1 MNHVLSDTQ
10 HKANASVFYVIFILS
25 GFSGLIYES
34 IWTHYL
40 KLFLGHAAYA
50 QTLVLGIFM
59 GGMAIGAWICSR
71 RSQQWHNQL
80 LVYAAV
86 EGLIGVAALIFH
98 PSFDWLINY
107 SYHTIMPGMQSSLL
121 VSLYKWTL
129 SAAMILPQSILLGM
143 TFPLMSTGL
152 IRRFPRQPGGT
163 LSMLYFANSI
173 GAAVGVLVS
182 GFLLIAWVGLPG
194 TISVAGVIN
203 ILLATIVWFLIRNQ
217 PLENVFH
224 LQQTTVT
231 EQKQADNRS
240 YRLFLFIAFITG
252 AASFIYEVSWIRM
265 LNLVLS
271 SSTHAFELM
280 LSVFILGLALGSLW
294 IRKRIDKLNNVIYTL
309 ALVQLVMGLLA
320 LMTLP
325 VYNQTFDIMQWL
337 LQTVARDAEGYV
349 IFNLASHAIAGLVM
363 LPATFCAGMTLPL
376 ITYRLLRNDYGEKS
390 IGAVYALNTLGAI
403 SGVVFAIH
411 IGMPYLGL
419 KGLLSFGAA
428 LDIGLA
434 LLLGWLIYQSDK
446 HPFIKPATVVGVTSL
461 LAVIMLVNLNP
472 YKMASGVY
480 RHGLLF
486 SPEHSDILFHKDGK
500 SASIDLIRSKSNG
513 NITISTNGKPDA
525 TVNMSNV
532 GPASPDEAT
541 MILAGAIPLALHPS
555 ATQAGVIGM
564 GSGLSTQTLLSSNS
578 IQRVDTVEIEAA
590 ILEAA
595 NGFRPKVE
603 LAYTSPKSHI
613 TIDDAK
619 TYFSTFNKKY
629 DIIVSEPSNP
639 WVSGTSNL
647 FTTEFYQLIKRH
659 LNHDGMLVQWL
670 QLYEINV
677 ELIASVAKALSD
689 QFQDYII
696 YATDDEDIVFIA
708 KTDSEFNSAS
718 SRVFMSPW
726 LQFELNRIGVRS
738 LQDLQLHVIGDKA
751 SLAPLFRS
759 YSIARNSDYY
769 PVLDLGAAK
778 ARYFQQ
784 HAGDLVQLMYSEIP
798 AIKLLSPHYQAINVR
813 GMEPTQVTPN
823 PYIKVSDTVFAAT
836 LLRDYVLVNRID
848 RQYPRIEAAVRYYTE
863 QVKREFVD
871 CQQSIAADWLNNLY
885 GFARATTPY
894 LNHHELNQIWS
905 KISGSSCFVTL
916 TDEQQNWIH
925 FFQSVATADVQ
936 HMIRYGGVVLSHSI
950 PNPQFLRYV
959 VMGQALGFIKNN
971 EKARAK
977 DLLENNKQVLDHEHN
992 LLDRLVYA
1000 HSLK

>member
-1 MNHVLSDTQ
+1 MQPKLKQLSSI
-10 HKANASVFYVIFILS
+10 NVFFIIFVLS

-71 RSQQWHNQL
+71 RSQQWRNQL
-80 LVYAAV
+80 MIYAAV
-86 EGLIGVAALIFH
+86 EGVIGIAALIFH
-98 PSFDWLINY
+98 PSFDWLINV
-107 SYHTIMPGMQSSLL
+107 SYQTIMPGMQSSLM
-121 VSLYKWTL
+121 VSIYKWTL

-152 IRRFPRQPGGT
+152 IRRNPQRPGAT
-163 LSMLYFANSI
+163 MSMLYFANSV

-182 GFLLIAWVGLPG
+182 GFLLIGWVGLPG
-194 TISVAGVIN
+194 TIGIAGVIN
-203 ILLATIVWFLIRNQ
+203 IALAISVWLLIRNQ
-217 PLENVFH
+217 PQETVFH
-224 LQQTTVT
+224 LQQTQTLV
-231 EQKQADNRS
+231 QDQDVDRS
-240 YRLFLFIAFITG
+240 YRLFLLIAFITG

-294 IRKRIDKLNNVIYTL
+294 IRKRIDKLSNVIYTL
-309 ALVQLVMGLLA
+309 ALVQLVMGVLA
-320 LMTLP
+320 LLTLP
-325 VYNQTFDIMQWL
+325 VYNQTFSLMQWL
-337 LQTVARDAEGYV
+337 LQIIARDAEGYV
-349 IFNLASHAIAGLVM
+349 IFNISSHVIAALVM
-363 LPATFCAGMTLPL
+363 LPTTFCAGMTLPL
-376 ITYRLLRNDYGEKS
+376 ITYRLLNSGYGEKS
-390 IGAVYALNTLGAI
+390 IGAVYAFNTLGAI
-403 SGVVFAIH
+403 TGVVFAIH
-411 IGMPYLGL
+411 IGMPNLGL

-434 LLLGWLIYQSDK
+434 LVLGWLIYKSDK
-446 HPFIKPATVVGVTSL
+446 HPFIKPATVVGLTSL
-461 LAVIMLVNLNP
+461 VLIILLVDLNP
-472 YKMASGVY
+472 FKMASGVY

-486 SPEHSDILFHKDGK
+486 SPEQNEILFHKDGK
-500 SASIDLIRSKSNG
+500 SASIDLIRSKASG

-525 TVNMSNV
+525 TVNMTNV

-541 MILAGAIPLALHPS
+541 MILAGAIPLALHPA

-564 GSGLSTQTLLSSNS
+564 GSGLSSQTLLSSNA
-578 IQRVDTVEIEAA
+578 ITRVDTVEIESAV
-590 ILEAA
+590 IEAA

-639 WVSGTSNL
+639 WVSGTANL
-647 FTTEFYQLIKRH
+647 FTDEFYKLIKRH
-659 LNHDGMLVQWL
+659 LNSGGMLVQWL

-708 KTDSEFNSAS
+708 KSDSNFNPPSN
-718 SRVFMSPW
+718 RVFFSPW

-759 YSIARNSDYY
+759 YNIPNNSDYY

-778 ARYFQQ
+778 ARYYQS
-784 HAGDLVQLMYSEIP
+784 HAGDLVQLMFSEIP
-798 AIKLLSPHYQAINVR
+798 AIKMLSPHYQASQTANTPGV
-813 GMEPTQVTPN
+813 ESTHVTPN
-823 PYIKVSDTVFAAT
+823 PYIKVSDEVFAAT
-836 LLRDYVLVNRID
+836 LLRDFILNNRID
-848 RQYPRIEAAVRYYTE
+848 RQYSRINATTRLVTE
-863 QVKREFVD
+863 NMQQTFID
-871 CQQSIAADWLNNLY
+871 CRQAPAADWRDDLY
-885 GFARATTPY
+885 RFARATTPY
-894 LNHHELNQIWS
+894 LNQQELRKIWIAIAHS
-905 KISGSSCFVTL
+905 PCFASLSV
-916 TDEQQNWIH
+916 EQQHWIQ
-925 FFQSVATADVQ
+925 FYQAVATADAQNMVHYGGMLLANPIASPQ
-936 HMIRYGGVVLSHSI
+936 HM
-950 PNPQFLRYV
+950 RYV
-959 VMGQALGFIKNN
+959 VLGQALGLIKSND
-971 EKARAK
+971 RSQAK
-977 DLLENNKQVLDHEHN
+977 SLLDTHTQLLDREHN
-992 LLDRLVYA
+992 LLDRLVYS
-1000 HSLK
+1000 HSLE